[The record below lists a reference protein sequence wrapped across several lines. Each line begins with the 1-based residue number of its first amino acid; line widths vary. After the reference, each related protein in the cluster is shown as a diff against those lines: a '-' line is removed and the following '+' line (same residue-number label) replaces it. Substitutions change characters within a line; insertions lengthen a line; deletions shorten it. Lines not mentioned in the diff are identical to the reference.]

1 VPRTQEHAE
10 RYRDA
15 LTALAAATQR
25 PANVVNTGAGYAI
38 RVDFEYNRYLLASN
52 GTDGLVDQTDAAA
65 LWKVSL
71 HQGTADGTADEVL
84 AVAEHPWL
92 VDAFDIAFADIRA
105 SGKWQAAD
113 ASFDEFNP
121 TNDDQTAS

>member
-1 VPRTQEHAE
+1 VPRTQEHAD

-52 GTDGLVDQTDAAA
+52 AADGLTDAAEDTSE
-65 LWKVSL
+65 WRVSL
-71 HQGTADGTADEVL
+71 YQGVTDGTSDELL
-84 AVAEHPWL
+84 AAAEHAWL
-92 VDAFDIAFADIRA
+92 VDAFDLAFADIRA
-105 SGKWQAAD
+105 EGKWQSAD
-113 ASFDEFNP
+113 ASFDAFNS
-121 TNDDQTAS
+121 TNDQSTS

>member
-1 VPRTQEHAE
+1 MPRTQEHAD

-52 GTDGLVDQTDAAA
+52 AADGLTDTVEDTSEWRVSLYQGVTDGTSDELLAAA
-65 LWKVSL
+65 
-71 HQGTADGTADEVL
+71 
-84 AVAEHPWL
+84 EHAWL
-92 VDAFDIAFADIRA
+92 VDAFDLAFADIRA
-105 SGKWQAAD
+105 KGKWQSAD
-113 ASFDEFNP
+113 ASFDEFTP
-121 TNDDQTAS
+121 TNDQSAS

>member
-1 VPRTQEHAE
+1 MPRTQEHAD

-52 GTDGLVDQTDAAA
+52 ANEGLTDSIGDTSEWRVSLYQGVSDGTPDELLAAA
-65 LWKVSL
+65 
-71 HQGTADGTADEVL
+71 
-84 AVAEHPWL
+84 EHAWL
-92 VDAFDIAFADIRA
+92 VDAFDLAFADIRA
-105 SGKWQAAD
+105 EGKWQTAD
-113 ASFDEFNP
+113 VSFDEFNP
-121 TNDDQTAS
+121 TDDEPAS

>member
-1 VPRTQEHAE
+1 MPRTQEHAD

-52 GTDGLVDQTDAAA
+52 ATEGLTDSVGDTSEWRVSLYQGVSDGTSDELLAAA
-65 LWKVSL
+65 
-71 HQGTADGTADEVL
+71 
-84 AVAEHPWL
+84 EHAWL
-92 VDAFDIAFADIRA
+92 VDAFDLAFADIRA
-105 SGKWQAAD
+105 EGKWQTAD
-113 ASFDEFNP
+113 AAFDEFTP
-121 TNDDQTAS
+121 TDDGSAS

>member
-1 VPRTQEHAE
+1 MPRTQEHAD

-38 RVDFEYNRYLLASN
+38 RVDFEFNRYLLASN
-52 GTDGLVDQTDAAA
+52 ATDGLSDAVEDRSE
-65 LWKVSL
+65 WRVSL
-71 HQGTADGTADEVL
+71 YQGATDGTSDELL
-84 AVAEHPWL
+84 ATAGHAWL
-92 VDAFDIAFADIRA
+92 VDAFDSAFADIRA
-105 SGKWQAAD
+105 EGKWQAAD

-121 TNDDQTAS
+121 TSDQPAS